1 MELFEHISDVEFRD
15 AYFGASQERGQFT
28 SGSESHQE
36 RGRKVEKPEM
46 IHLMYIAAVEWHRFW
61 DRSLGNFL
69 KESTM
74 NAMLFYY
81 FALQVGRTITVQTY
95 ALICLPW

>member
-15 AYFGASQERGQFT
+15 AYFGVSQEREQFT
-28 SGSESHQE
+28 SGSESQ
-36 RGRKVEKPEM
+36 GRKVEKPEM
-46 IHLMYIAAVEWHRFW
+46 IHLMYIAAVEWQRFW
-61 DRSLGNFL
+61 DGSLGNFL
-69 KESTM
+69 KESAM

-81 FALQVGRTITVQTY
+81 FALQVGGTITVQMY